1 MNFKIGDL
9 FRLKNNIS
17 IYLLLIEE
25 IFNGF
30 FKCIVFTE
38 DIELGT
44 LKETT
49 PFLILEEQK
58 TILAELPLWIYGS
71 RSLLSKYS
79 DFVTET
85 TLNCIPI
92 EELISYAETTPIPE
106 TPQGKYIRNVAATLA
121 PINTCSLFEY
131 LEELE
136 NLEESIIPEV

>member
-9 FRLKNNIS
+9 FRLKNNNS

-30 FKCIVFTE
+30 FKCVVFTE

-44 LKETT
+44 IKAT

-106 TPQGKYIRNVAATLA
+106 TPQGEYIKSVAKALA
-121 PINTCSLFEY
+121 PLNTSSLFEY
-131 LEELE
+131 LE
-136 NLEESIIPEV
+136 NLEKLEENIVPE

>member
-1 MNFKIGDL
+1 MNLKVGDL
-9 FRLKNNIS
+9 LRLKNDIS

-44 LKETT
+44 IKAT

-85 TLNCIPI
+85 TLNCMPI

-106 TPQGKYIRNVAATLA
+106 TPQGEYIKSVAKALA
-121 PINTCSLFEY
+121 PLNTSSLFEY
-131 LEELE
+131 LE
-136 NLEESIIPEV
+136 NLEKLEENIAPE